1 MSQNKPVEGRLS
13 CRVAEADL
21 QRLRDWANTQADIA
35 GVPRE
40 AMGYSSAVRMAI
52 RAFLDG
58 KTRTVATDEGY
69 AQGLRIAYNE
79 TRIAMA
85 RGLSGSLAGLH
96 GVATSAE
103 EKKE

>member
-1 MSQNKPVEGRLS
+1 MSQNKTVEGRLS

-21 QRLRDWANTQADIA
+21 QRLKDWANTQADIA

-58 KTRTVATDEGY
+58 KTRSVASDEGY

-79 TRIAMA
+79 ARVALS
-85 RGLSGSLAGLH
+85 RGLSGSLAGL
-96 GVATSAE
+96 GGAPD
-103 EKKE
+103 KKE